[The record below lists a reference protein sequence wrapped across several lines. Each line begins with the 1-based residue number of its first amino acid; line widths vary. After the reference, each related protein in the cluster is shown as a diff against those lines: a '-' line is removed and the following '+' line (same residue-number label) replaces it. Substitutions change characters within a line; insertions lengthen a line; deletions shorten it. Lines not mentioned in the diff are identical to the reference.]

1 MPMSDGHPDRSF
13 GLRLVSWA
21 TIAAASI
28 GGRIGSKMMESDPG
42 KRTRIRRSTVGQAVL
57 ING

>member
-1 MPMSDGHPDRSF
+1 MMPMSDGSRPVLAAARF
-13 GLRLVSWA
+13 RA
-21 TIAAASI
+21 IIAAASI
-28 GGRIGSKMMESDPG
+28 GGRIGSKCGINPG